1 MTKTEKRSAESAD
14 FKRGVELRGEM
25 FGLEV
30 TENQINNTSDFLEP
44 MQDVVTKICFGDIW
58 QRPGLD
64 LKTRSLIT
72 LAMLVAL
79 GREHEVKIHTRG
91 ALSNGATREE
101 IRELMIHSFLYCGIP
116 LMVGGMTAAESVLD
130 ELDAK

>member
-1 MTKTEKRSAESAD
+1 MTKTETRSAESAD

-25 FGLEV
+25 FGPEV
-30 TENQINNTSDFLEP
+30 TAKQIDNTSDFLEP
-44 MQDVVTKICFGDIW
+44 MQDIVTRICFGDIW

-64 LKTRSLIT
+64 LKARSLIT

-79 GREHEVKIHTRG
+79 GREHEIKIHTKG
-91 ALSNGATREE
+91 ALANGATREE

-116 LMVGGMTAAESVLD
+116 LMVGGMTAVESVLK
-130 ELDAK
+130 ELDAE